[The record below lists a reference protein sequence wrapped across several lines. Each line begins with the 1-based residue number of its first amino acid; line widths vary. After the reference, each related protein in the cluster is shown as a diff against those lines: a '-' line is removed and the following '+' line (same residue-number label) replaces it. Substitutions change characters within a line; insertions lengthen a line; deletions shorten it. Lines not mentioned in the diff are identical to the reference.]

1 MTTNNK
7 KLIVLYGATGVG
19 KTELSIALS
28 NRYNAPI
35 VSSDSRQV
43 FREMRIGSAVPT
55 AAELA
60 AAKHYFIHD
69 RSIHE
74 PFSAGAYEKEAL
86 NLLDKLF
93 EQTSYVLLV
102 GGSNL
107 YINALLNGFD
117 DLPSDETV
125 REQVNKMT
133 AEELQT
139 KLAEL
144 DPAYYQTVDHN
155 NMARL
160 RRAVE
165 VCLISGTPYSQL
177 RTGNTKQRNFQV
189 VKIGLH
195 RDRAELYDRINH
207 RVDMMMEQGL
217 LEEARSLY
225 EYRDLPSLQTV
236 GYRELF
242 DYFDGTT
249 TLERAVELIKQ
260 NSRHYAKRQITWL
273 RREQNMT
280 WFSPSDF
287 QSIEMEIDK

>member
-1 MTTNNK
+1 M
-7 KLIVLYGATGVG
+7 LYGATGVG